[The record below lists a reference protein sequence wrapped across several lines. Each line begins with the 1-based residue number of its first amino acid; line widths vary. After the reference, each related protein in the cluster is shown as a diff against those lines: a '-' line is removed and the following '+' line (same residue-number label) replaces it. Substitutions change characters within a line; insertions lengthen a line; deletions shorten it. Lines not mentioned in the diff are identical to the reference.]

1 MPIDGSSPTNVVG
14 SDCQSTNDDDNI
26 TKALDNSDKEA
37 ELSTVDESADNEG
50 HDIGGEESA
59 TNDGNHRDTSYQEV
73 NTAVDADNND
83 AVVEQQQQAVGVQ
96 DENNSNE
103 TNNVVRNDS
112 LQVAEDNSNETN
124 SVVGGESQALVADE
138 QRITSTSSG
147 TSIID
152 DEKTQSSSLQT
163 DMEGND
169 GGNDQS
175 VTVEDVKT
183 EFNQMMNMIQNN
195 KDGNAKLAGIMEN
208 FLLRLIDLSRE
219 NADMREM
226 VQQKLQSL
234 EDNLLRCENDIG
246 GLKKK
251 QGKHSK
257 AIKENKKKCS
267 MLRTIFN
274 ELKEQVDDMQEDVDE
289 LKSRFTFSGE
299 QVGSHFLLFFLV
311 L

>member
-1 MPIDGSSPTNVVG
+1 MPTDGSSPTHAVDG
-14 SDCQSTNDDDNI
+14 DCHSTNDGDNN
-26 TKALDNSDKEA
+26 TNVLDNSDKEA
-37 ELSTVDESADNEG
+37 ELSTVDESVNNDEAR

-59 TNDGNHRDTSYQEV
+59 TDGNHRDTSYQEV
-73 NTAVDADNND
+73 TAVDVDNNG
-83 AVVEQQQQAVGVQ
+83 AGVEQQHRDGGQ
-96 DENNSNE
+96 DEDNSNE
-103 TNNVVRNDS
+103 TNNVVGVDQA
-112 LQVAEDNSNETN
+112 QVAESTH
-124 SVVGGESQALVADE
+124 GA
-138 QRITSTSSG
+138 RITSTSSG
-147 TSIID
+147 ASIID
-152 DEKTQSSSLQT
+152 DENTQSSSSQT
-163 DMEGND
+163 DTEGND

-175 VTVEDVKT
+175 VTVEDAKT
-183 EFNQMMNMIQNN
+183 EFNRMMNMIQNN

-219 NADMREM
+219 NAAMREM

-257 AIKENKKKCS
+257 AIKDNKKKCS

-299 QVGSHFLLFFLV
+299 QVGSYFLLFFLV